1 MYNIFSSLSQFRHFC
16 QPYYTERSIMQL
28 GRLNI
33 QTFNNSQR
41 ASPSPPHIHLIP
53 ERGKNKFAIFKFQ
66 INYIFRIIGCPLVY
80 LSCIIRDSVNLCVSV
95 CVFVCLFAYLFVC
108 LSVLVFRI
116 LCSLQRG
123 KVRLGEGA
131 YPRFMGWASGNASL

>member
-1 MYNIFSSLSQFRHFC
+1 MTCEYFQNVMISEHKKYCKTLFCLSQFRHFC

-41 ASPSPPHIHLIP
+41 VSLGPPHIHLIP
-53 ERGKNKFAIFKFQ
+53 ERGKNKFAIFKFK
-66 INYIFRIIGCPLVY
+66 INYIFRIIGCPLLY

-95 CVFVCLFAYLFVC
+95 CLLFCLTVCLFVC
-108 LSVLVFRI
+108 LSVCLF
-116 LCSLQRG
+116 
-123 KVRLGEGA
+123 
-131 YPRFMGWASGNASL
+131 